1 MKRGKRDSW
10 NNNHNVDGVNV
21 EDFDDVDLAG
31 ISRKFPQEK
40 RLELAARIDA
50 RAEDVAGAW
59 AALLLAQTG
68 MRYAEWATTQSR
80 VEQTKQN
87 TLRIVKAIVNY
98 LVTASQAKLR
108 QTISYIV
115 AKRRRQGFG
124 HEEVITSML
133 LLRRSF
139 EKGCGPVT
147 GDAGFL
153 VDAVTR
159 VMVGEVATYLHAI
172 DPTTE
177 VAPDVS
183 VDAAN
188 DDDELGVERP
198 EDVNL
203 DIDYK
208 PAEHVVEDVRPP
220 SAILVDE
227 IPDGREQRLP
237 RAQT

>member
-1 MKRGKRDSW
+1 MSTPTPDSRGAALKRSNDSMGDIRTLPSLGLSPYPSGGEATTTATVAAASNAAFRARLDAPSNLEETPSSLGNNDRKPSLSRLNSNASGASGRSSLDIPSGSARPVKRGKRDSW

-115 AKRRRQGFG
+115 AKRRRQAR
-124 HEEVITSML
+124 VQ
-133 LLRRSF
+133 R
-139 EKGCGPVT
+139 
-147 GDAGFL
+147 
-153 VDAVTR
+153 AVS
-159 VMVGEVATYLHAI
+159 L
-172 DPTTE
+172 
-177 VAPDVS
+177 
-183 VDAAN
+183 
-188 DDDELGVERP
+188 
-198 EDVNL
+198 
-203 DIDYK
+203 
-208 PAEHVVEDVRPP
+208 
-220 SAILVDE
+220 
-227 IPDGREQRLP
+227 
-237 RAQT
+237 